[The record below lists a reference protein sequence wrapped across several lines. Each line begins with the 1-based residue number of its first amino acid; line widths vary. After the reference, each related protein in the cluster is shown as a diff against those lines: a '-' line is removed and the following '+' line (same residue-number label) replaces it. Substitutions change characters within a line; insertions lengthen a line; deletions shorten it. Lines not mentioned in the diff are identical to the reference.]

1 MNTHA
6 DQQPPTSTPP
16 TVPAALLAASPG
28 YVRQQLARAFAT
40 ALGHPDPATRQRA
53 GERARG
59 WRDVLAGTASGTLRI
74 GSRTPVAELPAWV
87 TPDVL
92 HGGFATGSARAGG
105 PLREFEREAAHH
117 AGVPAE
123 RAALFAH
130 HLTEPGLADL
140 WELLD
145 SGRYEVSLPEEA
157 ALLTVAWLVRA
168 GETDAAVEL
177 VDALRPFADRLRF
190 LPRPTE
196 PRSARRR
203 ARRDAERPTGL
214 PVPEAGAVHRSTVE
228 QARAALAARAP
239 KRAVEEQREALG
251 VWRPFADELLVHWLE
266 FTGPEG
272 VVRPGA
278 APEEA
283 WLARGRVLL
292 DRYERLLAAH
302 PLTGRHRK
310 PGSNEGILRG
320 ALAELV
326 SGRALDARRAGLV
339 RVAVTG
345 MVRKRGL
352 PGSARHTAL
361 REGQAARAALPAH
374 HAVAHLVVE
383 RLAGLPQE
391 AGLVDA
397 APFVVPVTADE
408 EGRTGLPAGADVPPS
423 VRRVV
428 DGARS
433 APLGVLVAAGIV
445 PSAEAMAELV
455 PQLVAAER
463 AAVYRD
469 PALRVLMAAN
479 YRAFRNRRSLLLL
492 HLARQVAPEELPWV
506 RAVHGYADGDA
517 TTRGSAV
524 AAART
529 LAETAVEHFP
539 GTLLPNPLVRELGA
553 LLGTSGLD
561 APLTEEL
568 AADIFMGRF
577 SGKFL
582 ASAGIAAELLGGG
595 SLYERYYGIDYAEL
609 SALAGAAG
617 GVSTA
622 GGSGG
627 TGRRGAR
634 GDHRDAL
641 AEFALLCH
649 ARAGRTPGYD
659 SVAGNGMVI
668 EQAQILTTHNLA
680 TLVRRVGIA
689 PEPGWAE
696 AARRCFGTV
705 CRLTERAG
713 RGPYPLTGLKDAAY
727 AWRQMLFHL
736 SLCERSERAE
746 VLAWLPAEAAR
757 RPLVASRLAP
767 ALLGLRHVAEGG
779 LFDADGTARSGRA
792 RRLTGWSVAGHW
804 LRPAPWK

>member
-6 DQQPPTSTPP
+6 DQQPPM
-16 TVPAALLAASPG
+16 PAPSAQPAPSGASPCH
-28 YVRQQLARAFAT
+28 VRRQLARAFTT
-40 ALGHPDPATRQRA
+40 ALTHPDPATRERA

-59 WRDVLAGTASGTLRI
+59 WQDVPAGMASGTLRI
-74 GSRTPVAELPAWV
+74 GSRTPVTELPAWV
-87 TPDVL
+87 TPEVL

-105 PLREFEREAAHH
+105 PLREFEREAAHR

-123 RAALFAH
+123 RAAVFAH
-130 HLTEPGLADL
+130 HLTEPGLAAL

-145 SGRYEVSLPEEA
+145 SGRYEVGLPEEA

-168 GETDAAVEL
+168 GETDAAVGL
-177 VDALRPFADRLRF
+177 VGSLRPFADRLCF
-190 LPRPTE
+190 LPRPTGR
-196 PRSARRR
+196 PSATGG
-203 ARRDAERPTGL
+203 AERPADL
-214 PVPEAGAVHRSTVE
+214 PVPEPGAVHRSTVG
-228 QARAALAARAP
+228 QARETLTARGP
-239 KRAVEEQREALG
+239 KRAVEAQREALG
-251 VWRPFADELLVHWLE
+251 VWRPFADELLRHWLE
-266 FTGPEG
+266 LTGPEG
-272 VVRPGA
+272 VVRPGV
-278 APEEA
+278 APEGA
-283 WLARGRVLL
+283 WTARGRALL

-302 PLTGRHRK
+302 PLTGRHRR

-326 SGRALDARRAGLV
+326 SGRELDARRAGLV

-352 PGSARHTAL
+352 PGSERHAAL
-361 REGQAARAALPAH
+361 RGGQAARAALPAH
-374 HAVAHLVVE
+374 HTLAHLVAE

-391 AGLVDA
+391 AGVVDA
-397 APFVVPVTADE
+397 APFVAPVTAAE
-408 EGRTGLPAGADVPPS
+408 ERRTGVPEGAEVPPS

-433 APLGVLVAAGIV
+433 APLGVLVASGIV

-455 PQLVAAER
+455 PRLVAAER
-463 AAVYRD
+463 TAVYRD
-469 PALRVLMAAN
+469 PELRVLMAAN

-506 RAVHGYADGDA
+506 RAVSGHARGDA
-517 TTRGSAV
+517 TTRGSAA

-553 LLGTSGLD
+553 LLDASGLD

-609 SALAGAAG
+609 GALAARRAG
-617 GVSTA
+617 PFP
-622 GGSGG
+622 GGDGRGRG
-627 TGRRGAR
+627 TGRREAR
-634 GDHRDAL
+634 RQEADAL
-641 AEFALLCH
+641 AEFARLCRT
-649 ARAGRTPGYD
+649 RAGRPGGHD

-705 CRLTERAG
+705 CRLTERA
-713 RGPYPLTGLKDAAY
+713 RRAPYPLRGLKDAAY
-727 AWRQMLFHL
+727 AWRQMVFHL
-736 SLCERSERAE
+736 SLCGEAERDR
-746 VLAWLPAEAAR
+746 VLEWLPARAAR
-757 RPLVASRLAP
+757 RAPVASRLAP

-779 LFDADGTARSGRA
+779 LFDAAGTARAGRA
-792 RRLTGWSVAGHW
+792 RRLTGWTVSEHW
-804 LRPAPWK
+804 LRPDPWK

>member
-6 DQQPPTSTPP
+6 DQQPPTSVSP
-16 TVPAALLAASPG
+16 TAPASPTEPAAPLAASPG
-28 YVRQQLARAFAT
+28 YARTQWARAFTT
-40 ALGHPDPATRQRA
+40 ALGHTDPATRRRA
-53 GERARG
+53 EERARG
-59 WRDVLAGTASGTLRI
+59 WRDVMAGMASGRLRV

-123 RAALFAH
+123 RAAIFAY

-145 SGRYEVSLPEEA
+145 SGRYEVGLPEEA

-177 VDALRPFADRLRF
+177 VETLRPFADRLRF

-196 PRSARRR
+196 HRSARRA
-203 ARRDAERPTGL
+203 ARRGAEGGGEPSAGL

-228 QARAALAARAP
+228 QARDALAARAP
-239 KRAVEEQREALG
+239 KRAVEAQREALS
-251 VWRPFADELLVHWLE
+251 VWRPFADELLAHWLE

-272 VVRPGA
+272 VVRPDA
-278 APEEA
+278 VPEEA
-283 WLARGRVLL
+283 WRARGRALL

-326 SGRALDARRAGLV
+326 SGRELDARRAGLV

-352 PGSARHTAL
+352 PGSERHTAL
-361 REGQAARAALPAH
+361 RDGQSAQAALPPH
-374 HAVAHLVVE
+374 HAVAHLVAE
-383 RLAGLPQE
+383 RLARLPQE
-391 AGLVDA
+391 SGLVDV
-397 APFVVPVTADE
+397 APFVVPVTAAE
-408 EGRTGLPAGADVPPS
+408 EGRTGLPEGVDVPAS

-428 DGARS
+428 EGTLS
-433 APLGVLVAAGIV
+433 APLGTLVASGIV

-479 YRAFRNRRSLLLL
+479 YRAFRNRRSVLLL

-506 RAVHGYADGDA
+506 RAVRGHADGDA

-553 LLGTSGLD
+553 LLVPSEPA

-609 SALAGAAG
+609 GALAARAHG
-617 GVSTA
+617 GD
-622 GGSGG
+622 
-627 TGRRGAR
+627 RE
-634 GDHRDAL
+634 AL
-641 AEFALLCH
+641 AEFARLCH
-649 ARAGRTPGYD
+649 ARAGRTPGHD

-689 PEPGWAE
+689 PERGWAE

-705 CRLTERAG
+705 CRLTERAQ
-713 RGPYPLTGLKDAAY
+713 RGPYPLTALKDAAY

-736 SLCERSERAE
+736 SLCEESERAE

-792 RRLTGWSVAGHW
+792 RRLTGWSVAEHW
-804 LRPAPWK
+804 LRPDPWK

>member
-6 DQQPPTSTPP
+6 DQQPPTSASP
-16 TVPAALLAASPG
+16 TTPAAPLTASPG
-28 YVRQQLARAFAT
+28 YARTQWARAFTT
-40 ALGHPDPATRQRA
+40 ALGHTDPATRQRA

-59 WRDVLAGTASGTLRI
+59 WRDVMAGMASGTLRV
-74 GSRTPVAELPAWV
+74 GSRTPVTELPAWV

-123 RAALFAH
+123 RAAIFAY

-145 SGRYEVSLPEEA
+145 SGRYEVNLPEEA

-177 VDALRPFADRLRF
+177 VEVLRPFADRLRF
-190 LPRPTE
+190 LPRPTDH
-196 PRSARRR
+196 RSARRA
-203 ARRDAERPTGL
+203 ARREAEDGGEPSTEPAR
-214 PVPEAGAVHRSTVE
+214 PEAGAVHRSTVE
-228 QARAALAARAP
+228 QARAALAARGP
-239 KRAVEEQREALG
+239 KRAVEEQREALS
-251 VWRPFADELLVHWLE
+251 VWRPYADELLAHWLE

-272 VVRPGA
+272 AVRPGA
-278 APEEA
+278 VPEEA
-283 WLARGRVLL
+283 WRVRGRALL

-310 PGSNEGILRG
+310 PGSNEGILRD

-326 SGRALDARRAGLV
+326 SGRELDARRAGLV

-352 PGSARHTAL
+352 PGSGRHAAL
-361 REGQAARAALPAH
+361 RDGQAAQAALPAH
-374 HAVAHLVVE
+374 HAVAHLVAE
-383 RLAGLPQE
+383 RLAHLPQE
-391 AGLVDA
+391 SGLVDV
-397 APFVVPVTADE
+397 APFVVPVTAAE
-408 EGRTGLPAGADVPPS
+408 QGRTGLPEGVEVPPS

-428 DGARS
+428 DGTLS
-433 APLGVLVAAGIV
+433 APLGTLVASGIV

-469 PALRVLMAAN
+469 PVLRVLMAAN
-479 YRAFRNRRSLLLL
+479 YRAFRNRRSVLLL

-506 RAVHGYADGDA
+506 RAVRGHADGDA

-553 LLGTSGLD
+553 LLLPSEPA

-595 SLYERYYGIDYAEL
+595 SLYERYYGIDYAAL
-609 SALAGAAG
+609 GALAARAHG
-617 GVSTA
+617 GD
-622 GGSGG
+622 
-627 TGRRGAR
+627 RE
-634 GDHRDAL
+634 AL
-641 AEFALLCH
+641 AAFARLCH
-649 ARAGRTPGYD
+649 ARAGRTADHD

-689 PEPGWAE
+689 PERGWAE

-705 CRLTERAG
+705 CRLTERAW
-713 RGPYPLTGLKDAAY
+713 RGPYPLSALKDAAY

-736 SLCERSERAE
+736 SLCEESERAE

-757 RPLVASRLAP
+757 RPLVSSRLAP
-767 ALLGLRHVAEGG
+767 ALLGLRHVTEGG

-792 RRLTGWSVAGHW
+792 RRLTGWSVTEHW
-804 LRPAPWK
+804 LRPDPWK